1 MDTQNTLQQLIGF
14 GGKEWVK
21 GEMHRV
27 YFERDTFLEF
37 AKSNDLVWNT
47 VSGEMSE
54 IRRMNSNK
62 TWFDVK
68 TNSFSSTKVSIQYYF
83 DSYINNQ
90 ERLQ

>member
-1 MDTQNTLQQLIGF
+1 MDTQNTLQQLISF

-21 GEMHRV
+21 GDMHRV

-37 AKSNDLVWNT
+37 AKSNNLAWE
-47 VSGEMSE
+47 SLRGEMPE

-68 TNSFSSTKVSIQYYF
+68 SNRFSSEKVSIQYYF
-83 DSYINNQ
+83 DCYVNS
-90 ERLQ
+90 